1 MEVPCAYGHAPTG
14 LMYTSKCAY
23 VSWAKGARNR
33 DSELCHWRTTH
44 VTCMSPDTQPW
55 SNIPTGPQG
64 DDGFVCCSHEV
75 TIKKPNSR
83 ANKTK
88 LLVSIEQASC
98 PGNYLIAQ
106 ASNLTSYPKND
117 YLMGRSTLI
126 DLILGP
132 FCTPVWHA
140 IVPLYFSLKAKK
152 KWSPIISINA
162 RSWCDW
168 NIVSFPVFHPIC
180 WYPQQ
185 SC

>member
-1 MEVPCAYGHAPTG
+1 MCRGPREQGTETQSCATG
-14 LMYTSKCAY
+14 ELSTLP
-23 VSWAKGARNR
+23 VWA
-33 DSELCHWRTTH
+33 RTH
-44 VTCMSPDTQPW
+44 SPDPT
-55 SNIPTGPQG
+55 SPTGPQG

-88 LLVSIEQASC
+88 LLVSTEQASC

-117 YLMGRSTLI
+117 YLMGRSTLT